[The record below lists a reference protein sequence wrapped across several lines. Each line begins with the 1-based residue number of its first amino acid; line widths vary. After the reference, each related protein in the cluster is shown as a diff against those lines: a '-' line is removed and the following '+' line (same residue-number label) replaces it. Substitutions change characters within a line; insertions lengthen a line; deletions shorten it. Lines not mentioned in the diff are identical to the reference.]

1 MPSKYNFT
9 NITITFGQY
18 SMIAVS
24 AFGLLTNIL
33 NIQVSARKEMR
44 KTAMGFYNLI
54 ISTLNVAYLILALF
68 QSTYLTSSQY
78 ACILIPY
85 FTRIIYQMSSWL
97 NVMVLFDRMILIS
110 YKRRS
115 NESFSPVFNVKKVSL
130 IIVALMAIIFIVNV
144 PNLLFHLDT
153 QTFFNPLTNTT
164 IVYTSCTS
172 DLRTILLRDIIAS
185 VTRVILPLVLEVI
198 INTILI
204 SKLLKFTD
212 YKNNANL
219 ETTSLSMMSHER
231 EYRFAQ
237 TIIILNVIYGV
248 SNLISVITIV
258 LINVYGYNQTY
269 ISTMS
274 DESAIASFAYVC
286 ANIFAIFINF
296 DLIFLVNV
304 ITNKKFR
311 EEADKLLNRRK

>member
-9 NITITFGQY
+9 NITMTFGQY
-18 SMIAVS
+18 SMIFVS

-33 NIQVSARKEMR
+33 NVQVSARKEMR

-68 QSTYLTSSQY
+68 QSTYLTSSPY

-97 NVMVLFDRMILIS
+97 NVMVLFDRMILVS
-110 YKRRS
+110 YKRRA
-115 NESFSPVFNVKKVSL
+115 NETFSHVFNVKKVSL
-130 IIVALMAIIFIVNV
+130 IILALTMVIFVVNV
-144 PNLLFHLDT
+144 PNLLFRLET
-153 QTFFNPLTNTT
+153 RTFFNPQTNTS
-164 IVYTSCTS
+164 IVYMSCTS
-172 DLRTILLRDIIAS
+172 DLNTILLRDTIAS
-185 VTRVILPLVLEVI
+185 VTRVILPLILEVI

-212 YKNNANL
+212 YKNNASL
-219 ETTSLSMMSHER
+219 ETTSLSMVSHER

-248 SNLISVITIV
+248 SNLISVTTII

-269 ISTMS
+269 ISTTS

-286 ANIFAIFINF
+286 ANIFAVFINF